1 MRENI
6 IIKIF
11 RFFIPLRE
19 TKSDNREKEDYNN
32 LDFRE
37 QTGEDLK
44 IQVDD
49 ETPDFLKDLGQ
60 DVSSPDIESQ
70 TEDYN
75 QEQEEYENIAHLHE
89 EAEPADDDK
98 PTSKEKNEEP
108 EEPIVASLLDN
119 KPLVKMFEE
128 CADVIKYVERIRPA
142 FESDEVHDLI
152 NTVREQLVQAMVLS
166 GGKTI
171 DNENQF
177 NILRHKCRKGNHA
190 TDGDIIVETIE
201 PGVSLENRVFIK
213 ALVKVENEK

>member
-11 RFFIPLRE
+11 RFFISLRE

-32 LDFRE
+32 LNFRE

-60 DVSSPDIESQ
+60 DESSPSVESQ
-70 TEDYN
+70 TEDKN
-75 QEQEEYENIAHLHE
+75 QEQEGNGNIAHPHE
-89 EAEPADDDK
+89 EAEPADNVK
-98 PTSKEKNEEP
+98 STSIEKKEEP

-119 KPLVKMFEE
+119 KPLVKMFGE
-128 CADVIKYVERIRPA
+128 CADVIKNIERIRPA
-142 FESDEVHDLI
+142 FESDDCQDLI
-152 NTVREQLVQAMVLS
+152 NTVREQLVQAMILS

-171 DNENQF
+171 DNEKEF
-177 NILRHKCRKGNHA
+177 NTLRHKCQRGICAN
-190 TDGDIIVETIE
+190 DGDKIINTLE
-201 PGVSLENRVFIK
+201 PGVTLGERVFVK
-213 ALVKVENEK
+213 ALVEIANN

>member
-1 MRENI
+1 MREKI

-19 TKSDNREKEDYNN
+19 TKPDNREKEDYNN

-60 DVSSPDIESQ
+60 DVSFPDIESQ
-70 TEDYN
+70 TEDNN
-75 QEQEEYENIAHLHE
+75 QEQEEYENIAHPHE
-89 EAEPADDDK
+89 EAEPADDDN

-119 KPLVKMFEE
+119 KPLVKMFGE
-128 CADVIKYVERIRPA
+128 CADVIKNLERIRPA
-142 FESDEVHDLI
+142 FESDDSQDLI
-152 NTVREQLVQAMVLS
+152 NTVREQLVQAMILS

-171 DNENQF
+171 DNDKKF
-177 NILRHKCRKGNHA
+177 NTLRHKCKRGICAN
-190 TDGDIIVETIE
+190 DGDKIINTLES
-201 PGVSLENRVFIK
+201 GVTLENRVFVK
-213 ALVKVENEK
+213 ALVEIAKNK

>member
-19 TKSDNREKEDYNN
+19 TKSDNLEKEDYNN
-32 LDFRE
+32 LNFRE

-60 DVSSPDIESQ
+60 DVSSSGVESQ
-70 TEDYN
+70 TEDKN
-75 QEQEEYENIAHLHE
+75 QEQEGNGNIALPHE
-89 EAEPADDDK
+89 EAEPAYDGK
-98 PTSKEKNEEP
+98 STSKEKKEEP

-128 CADVIKYVERIRPA
+128 CASVIKKLEQIRPA
-142 FESDEVHDLI
+142 FESDDSQDLI
-152 NTVREQLVQAMVLS
+152 NTVREQLVQAMMLS

-171 DNENQF
+171 NNEKEF
-177 NILRHKCRKGNHA
+177 NTLRHKCLKGIRAN
-190 TDGDIIVETIE
+190 DGDKIIKMLE
-201 PGVSLENRVFIK
+201 PGVMLEERVFVK
-213 ALVKVENEK
+213 ALVEIENN

>member
-19 TKSDNREKEDYNN
+19 TKSDYRENEDYNN
-32 LDFRE
+32 LNFRE

-60 DVSSPDIESQ
+60 DVSSTGVESQ
-70 TEDYN
+70 TEDKN
-75 QEQEEYENIAHLHE
+75 QEQEGNGNIALPHE
-89 EAEPADDDK
+89 EAEPAYDGK
-98 PTSKEKNEEP
+98 STSKEKKEEP

-119 KPLVKMFEE
+119 KPLVKMFGE
-128 CADVIKYVERIRPA
+128 CADVIKNIERIRPA
-142 FESDEVHDLI
+142 FESDDCQDLI
-152 NTVREQLVQAMVLS
+152 NTVREQLVQAMILS

-171 DNENQF
+171 DNEKEF
-177 NILRHKCRKGNHA
+177 NTLRHKCQRGICAN
-190 TDGDIIVETIE
+190 DGDKIINTLE
-201 PGVSLENRVFIK
+201 PGVTLENRVFVK
-213 ALVKVENEK
+213 ALVEIAKN

>member
-19 TKSDNREKEDYNN
+19 TKSDNLEKEDYNN
-32 LDFRE
+32 LNFRE

-60 DVSSPDIESQ
+60 DVSSSGVESQ
-70 TEDYN
+70 TEDKN
-75 QEQEEYENIAHLHE
+75 QEQEGNGNIALPHE
-89 EAEPADDDK
+89 EAEPAYDGK
-98 PTSKEKNEEP
+98 STSKEKKEEP

-128 CADVIKYVERIRPA
+128 CASIIKKLEQIRPA
-142 FESDEVHDLI
+142 FESDDSQDLI
-152 NTVREQLVQAMVLS
+152 NTVREQLVQAMMLS

-171 DNENQF
+171 NNEKEF
-177 NILRHKCRKGNHA
+177 NTLRHKCLKGIRAN
-190 TDGDIIVETIE
+190 DGDKIIKMLE
-201 PGVSLENRVFIK
+201 PGVMLEERVFVK
-213 ALVKVENEK
+213 ALVEIENN